1 MKLHSLFLLLLCSL
15 KSFAAAPDSVYI
27 FTYAIPQDTRKGLHI
42 AYSADGKTWTA
53 IGQDQSFVSSDFGTW
68 GREKQMIRPS
78 VIRDGD
84 TWYAVWQLN
93 NNTNQFATTLT
104 KKLSVWKPQDYPYV
118 STSEVLNPVLSKTSG
133 QFVVTYKTRDG
144 KVWQVKSLDFKT
156 WTAAREVN
164 DYRSNEVKAK
174 VNGTEYDGCITRAPW
189 TLIENLIN
197 KGDATTLRNR
207 QHGERMADDGNR
219 FRDLK
224 TVEANLSLRYSD
236 AKAISPNLVGIFFE
250 DISYAADGGLYA
262 ELLQNRDFEY
272 NRLDRGEWNA
282 QSFWH
287 LDGNGTEWSIETDN
301 PIHKNNAH
309 YAVLNTTN
317 VGAALV
323 NDGHDGIV
331 VRKGEKYDLTI
342 FLKKLNGAGKVK
354 VSIVDDNNI
363 LAETTLAGAAD
374 WKQCKAVLTAKA
386 DCDNARLSIT
396 PLQAGKLAVDFVSLF
411 PQKTFKN
418 RQNGLRPDLAQLLA
432 DMHPKFIRFPGGCVS
447 HGQGLEN
454 MYRWIYTVGPL
465 WERKQISNIWNY
477 HQSMGLGFYEY
488 FQFCEDIGAEPL
500 PVLPAG
506 VPCQNSSRGGH
517 GQQGG
522 LPFKGEDFKV
532 KVTED
537 LPTMEEYLQ
546 ELLNLIEWA
555 NGDPKTSKWAKM
567 RADAGHPKP
576 FNMKYL
582 GVGNEDLI
590 SNVFAERF
598 TFLNR
603 GIKAKYPDIQV
614 VGTVGPFFEGSDY
627 EYGWQLARQENVDIV
642 DEHYY
647 VDPGWYI
654 HNQDFYDKYDR
665 NGTKVYLGE
674 WASRNNK
681 WENALVEALHLTN
694 LERNADVVV
703 MSSYAPLFCKDG
715 HSNWNPDLI
724 YFNNTGA
731 RPTPGYYVQKA
742 FGVNNGVEYIPSDLT
757 VRGNQDVRLRV
768 NASIVKAENGDLIIK
783 FVNLLPASVNI
794 SADFGN
800 LDGYNTANALW
811 STMTGNPSDGAVT
824 PTERTD
830 KVESQMT
837 IHLEQY
843 SFTTIRITKVSSN
856 SPSKRR
862 TSK

>member
-1 MKLHSLFLLLLCSL
+1 
-15 KSFAAAPDSVYI
+15 
-27 FTYAIPQDTRKGLHI
+27 
-42 AYSADGKTWTA
+42 
-53 IGQDQSFVSSDFGTW
+53 
-68 GREKQMIRPS
+68 
-78 VIRDGD
+78 
-84 TWYAVWQLN
+84 
-93 NNTNQFATTLT
+93 
-104 KKLSVWKPQDYPYV
+104 
-118 STSEVLNPVLSKTSG
+118 
-133 QFVVTYKTRDG
+133 
-144 KVWQVKSLDFKT
+144 
-156 WTAAREVN
+156 
-164 DYRSNEVKAK
+164 
-174 VNGTEYDGCITRAPW
+174 
-189 TLIENLIN
+189 
-197 KGDATTLRNR
+197 
-207 QHGERMADDGNR
+207 
-219 FRDLK
+219 
-224 TVEANLSLRYSD
+224 
-236 AKAISPNLVGIFFE
+236 
-250 DISYAADGGLYA
+250 
-262 ELLQNRDFEY
+262 
-272 NRLDRGEWNA
+272 
-282 QSFWH
+282 
-287 LDGNGTEWSIETDN
+287 
-301 PIHKNNAH
+301 
-309 YAVLNTTN
+309 
-317 VGAALV
+317 
-323 NDGHDGIV
+323 
-331 VRKGEKYDLTI
+331 
-342 FLKKLNGAGKVK
+342 
-354 VSIVDDNNI
+354 
-363 LAETTLAGAAD
+363 
-374 WKQCKAVLTAKA
+374 
-386 DCDNARLSIT
+386 
-396 PLQAGKLAVDFVSLF
+396 
-411 PQKTFKN
+411 
-418 RQNGLRPDLAQLLA
+418 
-432 DMHPKFIRFPGGCVS
+432 
-447 HGQGLEN
+447 
-454 MYRWIYTVGPL
+454 
-465 WERKQISNIWNY
+465 
-477 HQSMGLGFYEY
+477 
-488 FQFCEDIGAEPL
+488 
-500 PVLPAG
+500 
-506 VPCQNSSRGGH
+506 
-517 GQQGG
+517 
-522 LPFKGEDFKV
+522 
-532 KVTED
+532 
-537 LPTMEEYLQ
+537 
-546 ELLNLIEWA
+546 
-555 NGDPKTSKWAKM
+555 
-567 RADAGHPKP
+567 
-576 FNMKYL
+576 MKYL

-783 FVNLLPASVNI
+783 LVNLLPASVNI

-856 SPSKRR
+856 SSSKGR